1 MNQVRSSS
9 LLNRAFTSLI
19 AHEAFAGI
27 LLISVAVL
35 AMIVANSPLAST
47 YYGVFHAPLPWT
59 PIGKLYNAHLWINDA
74 LMAVFFF
81 VVGLEVKREMIGGN
95 LADARVRRL
104 PVLAATAGMAVPAVI
119 YMLVAGGEPGLASGW
134 AIPAATD
141 IAFAVGVIALLGSH
155 VPAALRLFL
164 LTVAI
169 VDDIGAVLVI
179 AFFYTSGIDA
189 GWILAAML
197 VTAAMIALNRWHVG
211 SPAAYT
217 LGALV
222 LWYCVLNSGVH
233 PTIAGVVAAL
243 TVPTETRDG
252 RKPLEWFEHRLV
264 AWNIY
269 LVIPL
274 FGFANAGVALSEL
287 PDGALFGPLTMA
299 IAAGLF
305 LGKQAGIFASVVVAE
320 RLGLAHRPRGA
331 SWSQVWGASILCG
344 IGFTMS
350 LFIGALAFPRDPEL
364 IEEAKLGVLL
374 GSLVSAIVGFL
385 VLRFASPPKGKP
397 RLSRLAGRRRGLRTR
412 LRPGR

>member
-1 MNQVRSSS
+1 
-9 LLNRAFTSLI
+9 
-19 AHEAFAGI
+19 
-27 LLISVAVL
+27 
-35 AMIVANSPLAST
+35 
-47 YYGVFHAPLPWT
+47 
-59 PIGKLYNAHLWINDA
+59 
-74 LMAVFFF
+74 
-81 VVGLEVKREMIGGN
+81 
-95 LADARVRRL
+95 DARVRRL

-252 RKPLEWFEHRLV
+252 CKPLEWFEHRLV

-274 FGFANAGVALSEL
+274 FGFANAGVALNEL

-305 LGKQAGIFASVVVAE
+305 LGKQAGI
-320 RLGLAHRPRGA
+320 
-331 SWSQVWGASILCG
+331 
-344 IGFTMS
+344 
-350 LFIGALAFPRDPEL
+350 
-364 IEEAKLGVLL
+364 
-374 GSLVSAIVGFL
+374 
-385 VLRFASPPKGKP
+385 
-397 RLSRLAGRRRGLRTR
+397 
-412 LRPGR
+412 